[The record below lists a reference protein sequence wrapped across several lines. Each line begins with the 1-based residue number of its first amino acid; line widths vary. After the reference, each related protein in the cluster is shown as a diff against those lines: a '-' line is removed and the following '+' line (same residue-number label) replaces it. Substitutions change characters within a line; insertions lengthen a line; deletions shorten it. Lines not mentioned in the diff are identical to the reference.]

1 MLIAPS
7 VLQKAFP
14 YLGHH
19 VFSYQDWVGQNEEHL
34 NELADFIGS
43 VRKLYPNGSTENGLT
58 YSDITAMPFY
68 KASLSMVNA
77 TDSDNPLNV
86 FAIFYPGAYFVTEEQ
101 AYNATQKAV
110 WMLLNSYNI
119 PDNDV
124 SNLNDTQL
132 GQVLYTYSERGG
144 LLNYEPVLN
153 DIHLKGSLKFRYN
166 PNNADV
172 VVIEKDNGLQ
182 LRRIIAKAGDKV
194 EISEEG
200 LKINGYLQKEAN
212 IYEETLP
219 YVEGISFPIEVPEN
233 EYFVLGDSRSNAK
246 DSRIYGTVK
255 IEEIKGGV
263 MTLIRRRGF

>member
-1 MLIAPS
+1 MIQQKPSIKEDILFLLLKIAIFLILLFVMFFWFFGITRCNDNSMDPAFKDGDLAFYYR
-7 VLQKAFP
+7 LQKE
-14 YLGHH
+14 Y
-19 VFSYQDWVGQNEEHL
+19 
-34 NELADFIGS
+34 
-43 VRKLYPNGSTENGLT
+43 
-58 YSDITAMPFY
+58 
-68 KASLSMVNA
+68 
-77 TDSDNPLNV
+77 
-86 FAIFYPGAYFVTEEQ
+86 
-101 AYNATQKAV
+101 
-110 WMLLNSYNI
+110 
-119 PDNDV
+119 
-124 SNLNDTQL
+124 
-132 GQVLYTYSERGG
+132 
-144 LLNYEPVLN
+144 
-153 DIHLKGSLKFRYN
+153 
-166 PNNADV
+166 NNADV

-200 LKINGYLQKEAN
+200 LKINGYLQKETN